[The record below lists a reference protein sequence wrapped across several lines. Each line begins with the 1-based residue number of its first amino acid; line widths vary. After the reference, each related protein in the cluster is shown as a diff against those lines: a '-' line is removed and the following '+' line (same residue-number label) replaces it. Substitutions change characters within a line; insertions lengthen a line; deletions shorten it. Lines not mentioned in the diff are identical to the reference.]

1 MSRVR
6 TKSTESETK
15 RGVFTHQRAVKAR
28 VTRADSSLPE
38 PLLEYADP
46 SGGPVKWC
54 SLYFGGETRAGV

>member
-15 RGVFTHQRAVKAR
+15 RGVFTDQHAAKGRA
-28 VTRADSSLPE
+28 TRAESSVSE

-54 SLYFGGETRAGV
+54 SLYFGGETRAGL